1 MEKAPS
7 GLMQTLDSLTSYTLA
22 FFVLAFTAI
31 LENAGGIMTVG
42 GLILLGLRLY
52 VDWVKARQTYRDHN
66 EWKKGQR
73 NDRESS

>member
-1 MEKAPS
+1 MEKS
-7 GLMQTLDSLTSYTLA
+7 TGVMQVIDSLTSYTLA
-22 FFVLAFTAI
+22 LFVLAFTNI
-31 LENAGGIMTVG
+31 LANASGIMTVG

>member
-1 MEKAPS
+1 MEKS
-7 GLMQTLDSLTSYTLA
+7 TSVMQVIDSLTSYTLA
-22 FFVLAFTAI
+22 FFVLTFTTV
-31 LENAGGIMTVG
+31 LSNASGIMTAG

-52 VDWVKARQTYRDHN
+52 VDWVKARQTYREHN